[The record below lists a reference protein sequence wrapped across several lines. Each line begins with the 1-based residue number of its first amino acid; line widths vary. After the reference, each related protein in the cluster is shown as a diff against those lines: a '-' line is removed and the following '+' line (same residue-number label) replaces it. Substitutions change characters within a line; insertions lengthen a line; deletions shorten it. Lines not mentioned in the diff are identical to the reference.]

1 MTNSYL
7 NIKAFKP
14 AQFWLPLLITM
25 MVLAGCGAPED
36 AETEAAVASPTS
48 DASAAEQQRQVR
60 VETLLLSPS
69 AFDDVIEVTGSVEA
83 YNDATVSAQGS
94 GTLVY
99 RVQRGAYVRRGGRI
113 AQIDSTLTY
122 ASYQQVVAQVASA
135 QAQYDLASDTYARQ
149 EPLYQDSIISAIEF
163 ESVRAQYNQA
173 SAQLNQAKAV
183 RSQLREQLDNT
194 RITAS
199 FGGTVETYFAEVG
212 EQVMPGAQ
220 IARIVNTNRVKIAA
234 GVPERYANDIKVG
247 APVKIML
254 DAYGGA
260 EYDGIV
266 NFAGS
271 AINVNNRTFPVEI
284 QLDNASQTLKPEMVA
299 RLFLT
304 RQSLQDVIVIPQDA
318 VPLDETGHSVFVV
331 IDEGGT
337 LVAERRP
344 VTLGPAY
351 GGNVVVEQGLYAGDE
366 VVVRGQ
372 YNLTSGDAVEVVNTT
387 QSTIAALD
395 AQEQ

>member
-1 MTNSYL
+1 MTHTYL
-7 NIKAFKP
+7 NIKALNPTRLF
-14 AQFWLPLLITM
+14 LPMLLAVV
-25 MVLAGCGAPED
+25 VLAGCSAPED
-36 AETEAAVASPTS
+36 TETEAAVAAPAS
-48 DASAAEQQRQVR
+48 DETTTQQRQVR

-69 AFDDVIEVTGSVEA
+69 SFNDVIEVTGAVEA

-99 RVQRGAYVRRGGRI
+99 RVPRGAYVRRGGRI

-122 ASYQQVVAQVASA
+122 ASYQQVAAQVEAA
-135 QAQYDLASDTYARQ
+135 QAQYDLASDTYTRQ
-149 EPLYQDSIISAIEF
+149 EPLFQDSIISAIEF
-163 ESVRAQYNQA
+163 ENVRAQYNQA

-183 RSQLREQLDNT
+183 RAQLREQLDNT

-199 FGGTVETYFAEVG
+199 FSGTVETFFADVG
-212 EQVMPGAQ
+212 EQAMPGMP
-220 IARIVNTNRVKIAA
+220 IARIVNTNRVKITA
-234 GVPERYANDIKVG
+234 GVPERYANDIKTG

-260 EYDGIV
+260 EFDGVV

-284 QLDNASQTLKPEMVA
+284 ELDNADQTLKPEMVA

-304 RQSLQDVIVIPQDA
+304 RESLQDVIVIPQDA

-366 VVVRGQ
+366 VVVLGQ
-372 YNLTSGDAVEVVNTT
+372 YNLADGDAVEVVSTA
-387 QSTIAALD
+387 QSTIAALAPQD
-395 AQEQ
+395 Q

>member
-1 MTNSYL
+1 MTHTYL
-7 NIKAFKP
+7 NIKAFTP
-14 AQFWLPLLITM
+14 ARLLLPLLIA
-25 MVLAGCGAPED
+25 MVVVAGCAAPED
-36 AETEAAVASPTS
+36 SETETAVAAPANDGATTT
-48 DASAAEQQRQVR
+48 QRQVR
-60 VETLLLSPS
+60 VETLLLSPTS
-69 AFDDVIEVTGSVEA
+69 FDDVIEVTGSVEA

-99 RVQRGAYVRRGGRI
+99 RVPRGAYVRRGGRI
-113 AQIDSTLTY
+113 AQIDSTLTF
-122 ASYQQVVAQVASA
+122 ASYQQVVAQVAAA
-135 QAQYDLASDTYARQ
+135 QAQYDLASDTYTRQ
-149 EPLYQDSIISAIEF
+149 EPLFQDSIISAIEF

-183 RSQLREQLDNT
+183 RAQLREQLDNT
-194 RITAS
+194 RISAS
-199 FGGTVETYFAEVG
+199 FGGTVETFFADVG
-212 EQVMPGAQ
+212 EQVMPGMQ

-247 APVKIML
+247 APVKVML

-260 EYDGIV
+260 EFDGVV

-284 QLDNASQTLKPEMVA
+284 ELNNADQTLKPEMVA

-318 VPLDETGHSVFVV
+318 VPLDEAGHSVFVV

-337 LVAERRP
+337 LVAERRS

-366 VVVRGQ
+366 VVVLGQ
-372 YNLTSGDAVEVVNTT
+372 YNLTNGDAVEVVNTS
-387 QSTIAALD
+387 QSTMAALE
-395 AQEQ
+395 AQN

>member
-1 MTNSYL
+1 MTHTYL
-7 NIKAFKP
+7 NIKARTP
-14 AQFWLPLLITM
+14 VRLLLPLLIA
-25 MVLAGCGAPED
+25 MVVVAGCAAPED
-36 AETEAAVASPTS
+36 SETETAVAAPAN
-48 DASAAEQQRQVR
+48 DGAATTQQRQVR

-69 AFDDVIEVTGSVEA
+69 SFDDVIEVTGSVEA

-99 RVQRGAYVRRGGRI
+99 RVSRGAYVRRGGRI
-113 AQIDSTLTY
+113 AQIDSTLTF
-122 ASYQQVVAQVASA
+122 AAFQQVVAQVAAA

-149 EPLYQDSIISAIEF
+149 EPLFQDSIISAIEF
-163 ESVRAQYNQA
+163 ENVRAQYNQA

-183 RSQLREQLDNT
+183 RAQLREQLDNT

-199 FGGTVETYFAEVG
+199 FGGTVETFFADVG
-212 EQVMPGAQ
+212 EQVMPGMQ
-220 IARIVNTNRVKIAA
+220 IARIVNTNRVKITA

-247 APVKIML
+247 APVKVML
-254 DAYGGA
+254 DAYGGD
-260 EYDGIV
+260 EFDGVV

-284 QLDNASQTLKPEMVA
+284 ELNNADQTLKPEMVA

-331 IDEGGT
+331 IEEGGT
-337 LVAERRP
+337 LIAERRP

-366 VVVRGQ
+366 IVVLGQ
-372 YNLTSGDAVEVVNTT
+372 YNLTNGDAVEVVNTS
-387 QSTIAALD
+387 QSTIAALN
-395 AQEQ
+395 AQQ